1 MNKSFFSLVSLN
13 LLSVL
18 FSNELL
24 AEDDPRPNII
34 LILADDLG
42 YSDIGCYGGEIET
55 PNLNRLA
62 EDGIRFTHFY
72 NTSRSCP
79 TRASLLMRIR
89 S

>member
-1 MNKSFFSLVSLN
+1 MYKSLLSLTSLN
-13 LLSVL
+13 LLTAL

-24 AEDDPRPNII
+24 AVKDPRPNII

-79 TRASLLMRIR
+79 TRASL
-89 S
+89 